1 MAVPST
7 FADLSATPAS
17 NSGLIAD
24 SSAVN
29 VIDDHFR
36 TVYALIASIYANSGN
51 GWTSPWLTVAAPI
64 WTGNLTTVSG
74 NLGIGASSPG
84 AKLEISG
91 SGNAA
96 EARIR
101 STDTTP
107 AIVRAYV
114 NSTEVGKLAF
124 ENGGALS
131 VETLGTERLRVDSAG
146 LVGLG
151 TVGNTYSNK
160 LTLYAGGATA
170 HYVQVA
176 NGSTGL
182 SATNGLRL
190 GVSAAGLGE
199 IYSNAALTVLVAG
212 TERLRIDTSG
222 NLSIANTGSAPSTPA
237 SGGVLY
243 VEGGALKYRGSGGT
257 VTTIA
262 AA

>member
-51 GWTSPWLTVAAPI
+51 GWASPWLTVAAPI

-96 EARIR
+96 EARLR

-131 VETLGTERLRVDSAG
+131 VETLGTERLRLDA
-146 LVGLG
+146 
-151 TVGNTYSNK
+151 
-160 LTLYAGGATA
+160 
-170 HYVQVA
+170 
-176 NGSTGL
+176 
-182 SATNGLRL
+182 
-190 GVSAAGLGE
+190 
-199 IYSNAALTVLVAG
+199 
-212 TERLRIDTSG
+212 SG
-222 NLSIANTGSAPSTPA
+222 NLTVKNTNSAPSTPTG
-237 SGGVLY
+237 GGVLY
-243 VEGGALKYRGSGGT
+243 VESGALKYRGSSGT
-257 VTTIA
+257 ITTLGA
-262 AA
+262 A